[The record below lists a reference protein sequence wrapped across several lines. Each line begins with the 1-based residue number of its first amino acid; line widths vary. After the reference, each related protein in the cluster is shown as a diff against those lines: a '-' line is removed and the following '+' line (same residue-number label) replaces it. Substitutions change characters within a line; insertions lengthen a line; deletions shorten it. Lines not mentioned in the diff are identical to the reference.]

1 MHCEG
6 RHDRVVQ
13 LLISESHSS
22 MGPQINTGAC
32 LLQNSSRLFVFSPD
46 PAAARQPWP
55 KLKRINPAGT
65 LEIPNIGGVSGGPS
79 RFGNPVDRL
88 LVKGAPPAPPSRLP
102 NRSSAARRGK
112 TAGIRKKEKR
122 PIAGLKVSAISPGR
136 LSDDSCSAEPMLSQ
150 LGAVMIDELPPAVA
164 APAPQLGV
172 GRHHPLRRH
181 HGQDAFP
188 HAAAPIVDS
197 PIFSLCPRWVLCEVF
212 PAPPG
217 SRVTFCIPRRN

>member
-1 MHCEG
+1 MAQPQANQSG
-6 RHDRVVQ
+6 RHTRNIEYWGRFPRAQ
-13 LLISESHSS
+13 PLRKPCGS
-22 MGPQINTGAC
+22 
-32 LLQNSSRLFVFSPD
+32 SSRQRRP
-46 PAAARQPWP
+46 
-55 KLKRINPAGT
+55 
-65 LEIPNIGGVSGGPS
+65 
-79 RFGNPVDRL
+79 PV
-88 LVKGAPPAPPSRLP
+88 PPSRLP
-102 NRSSAARRGK
+102 NRSSAARRGE
-112 TAGIRKKEKR
+112 TAGIRKRKKKKKKR
-122 PIAGLKVSAISPGR
+122 PIAGLKISAISPGR